1 MTNVA
6 GLTFK
11 VLMNSQYGQN
21 LSGHT
26 VSKDNE
32 KILRILLLVSL
43 GCIIASKALGY
54 DKCCSFDVQG
64 ANEWPE

>member
-1 MTNVA
+1 MVKIYQ
-6 GLTFK
+6 GSLY
-11 VLMNSQYGQN
+11 L
-21 LSGHT
+21 
-26 VSKDNE
+26 KDDE

>member
-6 GLTFK
+6 CSTFK
-11 VLMNSQYGQN
+11 VLMNSLYGQN
-21 LSGHT
+21 PY
-26 VSKDNE
+26 VEENE